1 MSTAAVRHIA
11 PDAVQR
17 YTFHERAMHWM
28 NAVTYIYCAATGA
41 AFYTPHLFWLAVILG
56 GGPTSRFWHPI
67 VGVCFFIALVW
78 MHVVWRRDMQIR
90 ESDRRFFGH
99 VEDYANNREE
109 LVPPQEKY
117 NGGQKLYYWL
127 MYYGAMLLLA
137 SGLFLWF
144 PEYIS
149 FSLAWVRQVMIFL
162 HEGAALITIGAFI
175 VHVYM
180 SIFLVPGSMTAMTQ
194 GFVSR
199 AWARTHHRLWYI
211 RVAGGD
217 PMTKAGGDS
226 VSKG

>member
-1 MSTAAVRHIA
+1 LSTAVAPHIA
-11 PDAVQR
+11 PDALQR
-17 YTFHERAMHWM
+17 YTFHERAMHWL
-28 NAVTYIYCAATGA
+28 NAATYTYCVATGM

-67 VGVCFFIALVW
+67 LGVCFFVAVVW
-78 MHVVWRRDMQIR
+78 MHVVWRRDMEIT
-90 ESDRRFFGH
+90 ESDKRFLSRT
-99 VEDYANNREE
+99 EYYATNREE

-127 MYYGAMLLLA
+127 MYYGSMLLLA

-149 FSLAWVRQVMIFL
+149 FSLAWVRHLMIVL
-162 HEGAALITIGAFI
+162 HEIAALITIGGFI
-175 VHVYM
+175 IHVYM

-211 RVAGGD
+211 RIAGGD
-217 PMTKAGGDS
+217 PITKTGADPAG
-226 VSKG
+226 KE